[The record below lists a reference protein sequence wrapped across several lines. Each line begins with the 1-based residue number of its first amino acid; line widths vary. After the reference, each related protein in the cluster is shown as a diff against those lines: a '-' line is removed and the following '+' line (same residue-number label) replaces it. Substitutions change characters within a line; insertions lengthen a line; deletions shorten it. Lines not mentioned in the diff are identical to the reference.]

1 MASMTRSS
9 GLLIRNAENHALLF
23 LALDLETLRNASTTA
38 AVCAEKLRL
47 PLRSRVWRGHA
58 GEFQGAGVG
67 SSLDFQDHR
76 NYAPGDD
83 PRHINWQAFA
93 RTGNY
98 TMKLYREEVRPVV
111 DLVFDVSGSMFFEPS
126 KARRSTELFYFMV
139 ESAIRSG
146 ASLQIHLVAG
156 NNTRALPHDAV
167 HNHHWQEAVES
178 LRDEHSELTPDL
190 AGIPF
195 RANAFRVLLSD
206 LLFSTDPAQLIRL
219 LGQRQGSPVIFAPF
233 SRSESNP
240 EWQGNYEFIDAEQ
253 QTRHP
258 HRIEPAV
265 LARYK
270 QAYANH
276 FAAWKTSTRRY
287 HATLARVDAEGSL
300 EAGLY
305 NEAIPIGALEVSN

>member
-1 MASMTRSS
+1 MVSMTHFS
-9 GLLIRNAENHALLF
+9 GQLVRNVEKMLF
-23 LALDLETLRNASTTA
+23 KTLDLETLRNASAAA

-47 PLRSRVWRGHA
+47 PLRSRVWRGQA

-111 DLVFDVSGSMFFEPS
+111 DLVFDVSGSMFFESP
-126 KARRSTELFYFMV
+126 KARRSIELFYFMA
-139 ESAIRSG
+139 ESSIRSG
-146 ASLQIHLVAG
+146 ASLQIHLVSG
-156 NNTRALPHDAV
+156 NDTRALPPEAV
-167 HNHHWQEAVES
+167 SNHHWQEEAES
-178 LRDEHSELTPDL
+178 VRKAQSGLTPDL
-190 AGIPF
+190 AEIPF
-195 RANAFRVLLSD
+195 RSNAFRVFLSD
-206 LLFSTDPAQLIRL
+206 LLFSADPSQLIRL
-219 LGQRQGSPVIFAPF
+219 LGQRQGSPVIFAPY

-240 EWQGNYEFIDAEQ
+240 DWKGNYEFIDAEH

-270 QAYANH
+270 KAYANH
-276 FAAWKTSTRRY
+276 FAAWKTSARRY

-305 NEAIPIGALEVSN
+305 GEAIPTGALEAPH

>member
-1 MASMTRSS
+1 MELESLRKVSAS
-9 GLLIRNAENHALLF
+9 
-23 LALDLETLRNASTTA
+23 A

-47 PLRSRVWRGHA
+47 PLRSRVWRGQA

-67 SSLDFQDHR
+67 SSLHFQDHR

-126 KARRSTELFYFMV
+126 KARRCSELFYFMV
-139 ESAIRSG
+139 ESAVRSG
-146 ASLQIHLVAG
+146 ASLQIHLVVG
-156 NNTRALPHDAV
+156 NNTRVLPPDAV
-167 HNHHWQEAVES
+167 YNHHWIKATES
-178 LRDEHSELTPDL
+178 LQKEDSGLALDL
-190 AGIPF
+190 SGIPF

-206 LLFSTDPAQLIRL
+206 LLFSGDPAELIRL

-233 SRSESNP
+233 ARSESDP
-240 EWQGNYEFIDAEQ
+240 DWQGNYEFIDAEQ

-258 HRIEPAV
+258 HRIETAV

-270 QAYANH
+270 KAYSNH
-276 FAAWKTSTRRY
+276 FSIWKTATRRY
-287 HATLARVDAEGSL
+287 HAILARVDSEGSL
-300 EAGLY
+300 ESGLH
-305 NEAIPIGALEVSN
+305 NEAIPTGALEVSN